1 MNIAVLVGKEAAGGR
16 AAQQAARLAM
26 ALRGHRVHSV
36 TGWGGEE
43 IGGTVHK
50 APAAEAGYVAS
61 LHAAVDVLYEQGP
74 ALYLFW
80 AATAWPPMWPAA
92 WCKPARRPRILGIA
106 AVRPM
111 WAPSLPSRWMSWKAF
126 PDKISLFVAT
136 PWKPVT
142 GRASWR
148 WASTTWCW
156 ATPCCPPSMVRRSRS
171 MRCGWRG
178 KA

>member
-26 ALRGHRVHSV
+26 ALRGPRVHSV

-74 ALYLFW
+74 ALYLL
-80 AATAWPPMWPAA
+80 
-92 WCKPARRPRILGIA
+92 LGGDG
-106 AVRPM
+106 
-111 WAPSLPSRWMSWKAF
+111 L
-126 PDKISLFVAT
+126 
-136 PWKPVT
+136 
-142 GRASWR
+142 AS
-148 WASTTWCW
+148 
-156 ATPCCPPSMVRRSRS
+156 
-171 MRCGWRG
+171 
-178 KA
+178 